1 MCVMIEKLKYPYYF
15 IISSM
20 TIINKK
26 TPRSFQK
33 KHKFVINTMYSKN
46 YLNST
51 FMTKKLEITD

>member
-1 MCVMIEKLKYPYYF
+1 
-15 IISSM
+15 M

-26 TPRSFQK
+26 NPRSFQK
-33 KHKFVINTMYSKN
+33 IHKFVINTMYTKN